1 MSTIRDMVNK
11 AFSFGLG
18 AAIVSKEQIEKY
30 VDDMVKRGEVSEQ
43 ESKDMVN
50 DLVVR
55 GEERQ
60 KEVEQQI
67 NMKVKLRL
75 QEMDIATK
83 EDIER
88 LEQRI
93 AALELKR
100 DQE

>member
-30 VDDMVKRGEVSEQ
+30 VDEMVKRGEVSEQ
-43 ESKDMVN
+43 DSKEMVN
-50 DLVVR
+50 DLMVR

-60 KEVEQQI
+60 KEFEQQV

-93 AALELKR
+93 AALELK
-100 DQE
+100 QNQQ

>member
-1 MSTIRDMVNK
+1 MRDMVNK

-30 VDDMVKRGEVSEQ
+30 VDEMVKRGEVSEQ

-50 DLVVR
+50 DLMVR

-60 KEVEQQI
+60 KEFEQQV

-93 AALELKR
+93 AALELK
-100 DQE
+100 QNQQ

>member
-18 AAIVSKEQIEKY
+18 AAIVSKEQY
-30 VDDMVKRGEVSEQ
+30 VDEMVKRGDVSEQ
-43 ESKDMVN
+43 ESKQMVN
-50 DLVVR
+50 DLVQR

-83 EDIER
+83 EDIAR

-93 AALELKR
+93 AALEAKQ
-100 DQE
+100 D

>member
-1 MSTIRDMVNK
+1 M
-11 AFSFGLG
+11 
-18 AAIVSKEQIEKY
+18 SKEQIEKY
-30 VDDMVKRGEVSEQ
+30 VDEMVKRGEVSEQ

-50 DLVVR
+50 DLMVR

-60 KEVEQQI
+60 KEFEQQV

-93 AALELKR
+93 AALELK
-100 DQE
+100 QNQQ

>member
-30 VDDMVKRGEVSEQ
+30 VDEMVKRGEVSEQ
-43 ESKDMVN
+43 DSKEMVN
-50 DLVVR
+50 DLMVR

-60 KEVEQQI
+60 KEFEQQV

-93 AALELKR
+93 AALELK
-100 DQE
+100 QNQ